1 MVETGT
7 RIRHRCCWAPRDSE
21 AMAAKSV
28 NVGLVRGAWPHQL
41 DARRLEHLVD
51 GLDHLDFGERLA

>member
-7 RIRHRCCWAPRDSE
+7 PRDSE

-28 NVGLVRGAWPHQL
+28 NVRLVRGACPHQL